1 VTLPVVLR
9 VLPAVLLSA
18 CCCCNLGSFIPDS
31 VEDEIGKNIVEQGV
45 GIATGSKVDIDNGR
59 IDVTTADGERV
70 MLGEGAGGVD
80 PRMPVFGH
88 PDCKVGGGMVMENG
102 DGLNLTMAQEAC
114 AVPFDAMKSHYEQQ
128 LGNLGGA
135 GEVKTLMSSTNNG
148 ERATVLQVTGDGSR
162 FDSAQ
167 VMLGEEDGKTGAVVT
182 VTVKKGTK

>member
-1 VTLPVVLR
+1 MTLPVVLR

-114 AVPFDAMKSHYEQQ
+114 AVPFDAMFRRGVGGKDPPRDSIWYRSPTNRAAYTHASW
-128 LGNLGGA
+128 LGQHM
-135 GEVKTLMSSTNNG
+135 T
-148 ERATVLQVTGDGSR
+148 Q
-162 FDSAQ
+162 
-167 VMLGEEDGKTGAVVT
+167 
-182 VTVKKGTK
+182 